1 MRYQLAQAWLEN
13 RDLTTAKL
21 CDAVSINIHAD
32 DLMTHIRQTRT
43 CHEPYISGTKDTNL
57 HNQPALKRS
66 AASLPHLFCNS
77 DDTQNS
83 AQYID
88 LGLTLLLLYNAL
100 QHTHFAAIAGAT
112 YHAR

>member
-1 MRYQLAQAWLEN
+1 VGGICGKPQASGGDIMGNQLAQAWLEN

-57 HNQPALKRS
+57 HNQPALKEVLRDY
-66 AASLPHLFCNS
+66 HTFFVIQMTRK
-77 DDTQNS
+77 TQPN
-83 AQYID
+83 
-88 LGLTLLLLYNAL
+88 T
-100 QHTHFAAIAGAT
+100 
-112 YHAR
+112 